1 MKDQADALSPTLVSL
16 RTSLRE
22 ISQSLQEVRASSALP
37 QASKTIQELLQ
48 SQTSSSALTSTQ
60 LQEILAPAVELPERL
75 KSIILLEKS
84 NGLEKA
90 RGLWGSMEAVLAT
103 WDEAGIP
110 GAKDIMNECRHVL
123 REAQQQQQQR

>member
-1 MKDQADALSPTLVSL
+1 MKDQADALSPTLVTL